1 MNDKE
6 IISLYLA
13 RDESAIAETDKKYGK
28 YCHYIAFSILR
39 NECDAE
45 EIVNDTYIKT
55 WNSIPPNEPDPLKPY
70 VGRISRQRAL
80 DRYDRYNAQ
89 KRSGQIELA
98 IEELGECIPDRS
110 DCESIGD
117 SIALTDA
124 LNRFLAS
131 LDDKPRAIFLRRYW
145 YGCQLSEIAEMMKMK
160 ESAVAVSL
168 MRTRNKLKKHLNKEG
183 ICI

>member
-55 WNSIPPNEPDPLKPY
+55 WNSIPPNEHDPLKPY
-70 VGRISRQRAL
+70 VGRISRQRAR
-80 DRYDRYNAQ
+80 DRDDRYNAQ

-145 YGCQLSEIAEMMKMK
+145 YGCPLSEIAEMMKMK